1 MRVATI
7 ATPCLFS
14 LGVFLGLGAEAFA
27 SSPAQVDEAAAIP
40 LFNGQNLDGWYVCIN
55 YPDGSDQSVDTKGI
69 FTVKDGA
76 IRASGEVFGCLTT
89 KKEYENYRLSFE
101 FKWGEKKW
109 PPRENAIRDA
119 GVLVHVVGPDKVWPQ
134 SIECQIQEGDCG
146 DFYILDGVSID
157 IDGKTVKGFA
167 RHVKS
172 ADHEKPHGEW
182 NTVEVVCDGGDVT
195 NIINGHVVN
204 HGTNATIRKGKIVLQ
219 SEGAEIFYRNVTLTP
234 IEKK

>member
-7 ATPCLFS
+7 ATPSVFFLGLALS
-14 LGVFLGLGAEAFA
+14 LGVQA
-27 SSPAQVDEAAAIP
+27 PPAAADEPAAIK
-40 LFNGQNLDGWYVCIN
+40 LFNGENLDGWYVILN

-69 FTVKDGA
+69 FTVQDGV

-89 KKEYENYRLSFE
+89 EKEFENYRLSLE

-119 GVLVHVVGPDKVWPQ
+119 GILVHAVGPDKVWPQ

-204 HGTNATIRKGKIVLQ
+204 HGTNATERKGKIVLQ